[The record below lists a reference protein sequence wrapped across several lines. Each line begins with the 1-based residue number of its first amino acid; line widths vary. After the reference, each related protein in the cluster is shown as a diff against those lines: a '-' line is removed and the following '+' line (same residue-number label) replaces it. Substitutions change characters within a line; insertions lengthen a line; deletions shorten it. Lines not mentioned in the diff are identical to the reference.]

1 MRLADLDHGGRFLAI
16 RTLERVDRR
25 AARSN
30 HMGLLSNDGRSRV
43 SALSY
48 TAASCRCPTRDGR
61 PDRRGIATSRARTQV
76 GFYSSGTAGTRRE
89 VALRP
94 DGRWRGERQ
103 HAALI
108 DGFQTRS
115 GVYWEQA
122 PGMCPKLHRVN
133 DNGLASLAVAA
144 CWWSIRP
151 QALSSW
157 HASSEL
163 RHNLSGLQ
171 RLPTAIPWRP
181 V

>member
-1 MRLADLDHGGRFLAI
+1 MAI

-115 GVYWEQA
+115 ESTGNRRPGCAQNCTGSMTTDWRVWRWRRAGGRYGPRHCQVGTRA
-122 PGMCPKLHRVN
+122 PSCGTICRVCS
-133 DNGLASLAVAA
+133 DS
-144 CWWSIRP
+144 RP
-151 QALSSW
+151 QSLGGRSDGFSS
-157 HASSEL
+157 
-163 RHNLSGLQ
+163 
-171 RLPTAIPWRP
+171 T
-181 V
+181 